1 MTKCASSAKQYRAWV
16 LVAALGVAPMAMVAW
31 GTTPVQAE
39 TPPPPAAPALNP
51 VNMVPAA
58 PSLAASSWV
67 LLDAKS
73 GRVILE
79 NNAHERVPPASLTKL
94 MTAYIAEYEISSR
107 RLSEDAQVRVS
118 EHAWRTGGSRMFL
131 KVNTTVPV
139 NELMK
144 GIVIQSG
151 NDASVAM
158 SEHIAGT
165 EDAFAQLMNQHA
177 ASLGMKDSHFMNATG
192 LPHDDHYSSAYDLSL
207 LASHILD
214 DFPEHASLYAQK
226 EFTFNGIRQPNRNLL
241 LWRDPRVDGLKT
253 GHTDA
258 AGYCM
263 VASAKQDDTR
273 LIAVVMG
280 TASEEARAR
289 ETLKLLSYGF
299 RYYKTQKL
307 YSAGPVNAS
316 VRVWGGEQSNVQV
329 GFARDVYAT
338 MPQGDGEVTTRQEL
352 SGELDAPIHKGQQL
366 GNITVMRGDQT
377 LAQAPLVAMQ
387 DVPEGGFIKRMWD
400 SVVRFFINLF

>member
-1 MTKCASSAKQYRAWV
+1 MTKCASQSRAWV
-16 LVAALGVAPMAMVAW
+16 LVAALGIAPVAMVAW
-31 GTTPVQAE
+31 GTAPVQAE
-39 TPPPPAAPALNP
+39 TPPPPPAAPSLNP
-51 VNMVPAA
+51 VNMVPA
-58 PSLAASSWV
+58 PPTLAASSWV

-73 GRVILE
+73 GQIILDH
-79 NNAHERVPPASLTKL
+79 NAHERVPPASLTKL
-94 MTAYIAEYEISSR
+94 MTAFIAEYEVKSG
-107 RLSEDAQVRVS
+107 RLSEDAQVRIS

-158 SEHIAGT
+158 AEHIAGT

-177 ASLGMKDSHFMNATG
+177 ASLGMKDTHFMNATG
-192 LPHDDHYSSAYDLSL
+192 LPHDNHYSSAYDLSI

-214 DFPEHASLYAQK
+214 DYPDHASMYALK

-263 VASAKQDDTR
+263 VASARQDDTR

-280 TASEEARAR
+280 TDSEEARAR

-307 YSAGPVNAS
+307 YSAGPVNAT
-316 VRVWGGEQSNVQV
+316 VRVWGGESSSVQV

-352 SGELDAPIHKGQQL
+352 MPEVDAPIQKGQKL
-366 GNITVMRGDQT
+366 GAITVVRGDKT
-377 LAQAPLVAMQ
+377 LAEAPLIAMQ

-400 SVVRFFINLF
+400 SVVRFFVNLF

>member
-1 MTKCASSAKQYRAWV
+1 MTKCASQSRAWV
-16 LVAALGVAPMAMVAW
+16 LVAALGIAPVAMVAW
-31 GTTPVQAE
+31 GTAPVQAE
-39 TPPPPAAPALNP
+39 TPPPPPAAPSLNP
-51 VNMVPAA
+51 VNMVPA
-58 PSLAASSWV
+58 PPTLAASSWV

-73 GRVILE
+73 GQIILDH
-79 NNAHERVPPASLTKL
+79 NAHERVPPASLTKL
-94 MTAYIAEYEISSR
+94 MTAFIAEYEVKSG
-107 RLSEDAQVRVS
+107 RLSEDAQVRIS

-158 SEHIAGT
+158 AEHIAGT

-177 ASLGMKDSHFMNATG
+177 ASLGMKDTHFMNATG
-192 LPHDDHYSSAYDLSL
+192 LPHDNHYSSAYDLSI

-214 DFPEHASLYAQK
+214 DYPDHASMYALK

-263 VASAKQDDTR
+263 VASARQDDTR

-280 TASEEARAR
+280 TDSEEARAR

-307 YSAGPVNAS
+307 YSAGPVNAT
-316 VRVWGGEQSNVQV
+316 VRVWGGESSSVQV

-352 SGELDAPIHKGQQL
+352 MPEVDAPIQKGQKL
-366 GNITVMRGDQT
+366 GTITVVRGDKT
-377 LAQAPLVAMQ
+377 LAEAPLIAMQ

-400 SVVRFFINLF
+400 SVVRFFVNLF